1 MDLQHLNVPAQ
12 LETLLMQIT
21 DNPAVS
27 TKFRLDIMELTSK
40 QRSGLVSLLSIVK
53 AKVQLVKKPDPRTCI
68 HYWRYGRSERARLR
82 ARECMNC
89 KTTEVLLT
97 EGSTRYAIV
106 KVVVV
111 PVPEWLEANP
121 HWRKHWER

>member
-27 TKFRLDIMELTSK
+27 TKFRLDIAGLTSK

-53 AKVQLVKKPDPRTCI
+53 AKVQLVEKPNPATCD
-68 HYWRYGRSERARLR
+68 HSWRFGRSERARLR
-82 ARECMNC
+82 ARECMKC
-89 KTTEVLLT
+89 DQTEVLLT
-97 EGSTRYAIV
+97 EGSFNYAIV

-111 PVPEWLEANP
+111 PVPEWLIANP
-121 HWRKHWER
+121 HWKKHWEL